1 VDTKEDRPGEA
12 ALALYRDL
20 LITPANKAVSGAL
33 NRSPSSA
40 FDQMGAQENEGDR
53 EAKRNSPCPFRKRH
67 PEINLDYTRFKFPVL
82 AFSGEVGRR
91 LSSI

>member
-1 VDTKEDRPGEA
+1 MDTKEDRPGEA

-33 NRSPSSA
+33 NRPPSSA
-40 FDQMGAQENEGDR
+40 FDQTGAQERRGSRGET
-53 EAKRNSPCPFRKRH
+53 KQSPFRKRH

-91 LSSI
+91 LSS